1 MATLERAIQI
11 AAFAHRGQKDKAGNP
26 YILHPLR
33 IMLKMDT
40 LERMMIAVLHDVIED
55 SHWTLGNLR
64 DEGFSPTVIK
74 GVDALTR
81 RRGERYQSYIER
93 VKRHPLVIPIKLG
106 DLEDNM
112 NMLRLKEVNQKD
124 LERMKKYHWGHQQLT
139 AGIKPGAEREQ

>member
-11 AAFAHRGQKDKAGNP
+11 ATFAHWGQKDKAGNP

-55 SHWTLGNLR
+55 SHWTLENLR

-81 RRGERYQSYIER
+81 RRGETYQSYIER
-93 VKRHPLVIPIKLG
+93 VKHHSLVIPIKLG

-139 AGIKPGAEREQ
+139 AGKKPGAEREQ

>member
-11 AAFAHRGQKDKAGNP
+11 AALAHQGQKDKAGHP

-40 LERMMIAVLHDVIED
+40 LEQMMIAVLHDVVED
-55 SHWTLGNLR
+55 STWTLNHLR
-64 DEGFSPTVIK
+64 EEGFPPAVIE

-81 RRGERYQSYIER
+81 RPGETYQSYIER
-93 VKRHPLVIPIKLG
+93 IKQHPFVIPVKLG

-112 NMLRLKEVNQKD
+112 NMLRLKQLSAND
-124 LERMKKYHWGHQQLT
+124 LERLKKYHWGHQELS
-139 AGIKPGAEREQ
+139 GGK